1 MEFFEPESLGN
12 DSSGDP
18 AILVGDDGLA
28 SGPMVAVSF
37 SACIVAVEVSKPD
50 EWSMQRGGDGSGWL
64 MFLFP
69 NLWGISDGDTP
80 MPH

>member
-1 MEFFEPESLGN
+1 MDVWCFSGFFLVHHLSIEIAGPGCFHFAHGIFQVEPDSLGN

-37 SACIVAVEVSKPD
+37 FCQK
-50 EWSMQRGGDGSGWL
+50 
-64 MFLFP
+64 
-69 NLWGISDGDTP
+69 
-80 MPH
+80 

>member
-1 MEFFEPESLGN
+1 MEFFRWEPDSLGN

-37 SACIVAVEVSKPD
+37 FCQK
-50 EWSMQRGGDGSGWL
+50 
-64 MFLFP
+64 
-69 NLWGISDGDTP
+69 
-80 MPH
+80 

>member
-1 MEFFEPESLGN
+1 MEFFKPESLGN

-50 EWSMQRGGDGSGWL
+50 E
-64 MFLFP
+64 
-69 NLWGISDGDTP
+69 
-80 MPH
+80 

>member
-1 MEFFEPESLGN
+1 MDVWFFEGFFFIYIIYLLKLRVRLLSSFTSFFRWNRFQVEPDSLGN

-37 SACIVAVEVSKPD
+37 FCLK
-50 EWSMQRGGDGSGWL
+50 
-64 MFLFP
+64 
-69 NLWGISDGDTP
+69 
-80 MPH
+80 

>member
-1 MEFFEPESLGN
+1 MFKGFFSASSSIEIAGVAFKAHNFPWNFQVEPESLGN

-37 SACIVAVEVSKPD
+37 SACIVA
-50 EWSMQRGGDGSGWL
+50 DGS
-64 MFLFP
+64 F
-69 NLWGISDGDTP
+69 
-80 MPH
+80 